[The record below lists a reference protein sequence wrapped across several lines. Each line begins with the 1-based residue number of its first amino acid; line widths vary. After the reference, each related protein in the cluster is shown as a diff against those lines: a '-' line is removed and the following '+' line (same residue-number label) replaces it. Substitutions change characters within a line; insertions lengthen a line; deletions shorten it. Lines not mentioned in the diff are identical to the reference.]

1 MLRLVV
7 QNRSNMLLSKTFLL
21 RTLLFLGSCTALQA
35 APGPLREKL
44 AHKIPDIERIDT
56 IISAYNDLKDEVP
69 LKQKSTKA
77 IEKWLTNKAYFVGSR
92 FYDHNLLFDKLPK
105 LKKNKQFK
113 AAYKEFISKIT
124 YYNNPTDT
132 DKKITILFTGAYG
145 GGHKAPTMAIKAYLE
160 HKGYTIQLI
169 DVDEREN
176 RYSPEVDG
184 YTKADLYAEVYQK
197 LNDPAKAKELG
208 RKLSKAQPIEDRRF
222 LGDIREEVAE
232 FGPKHI
238 LAVAH
243 HKPRLAYISYVLGC
257 PMTYIHT
264 DHGFRPMLQSILTEQ
279 KRLKKPLIRFGLI
292 GDDKL
297 FKAKKEK
304 KRQVVRVDFPVRAS
318 FKPISPSR
326 LKSLRK
332 RMQIED
338 NAYVVKVAMGQN
350 GLAKDIKKIL
360 VRMIEEEKKLKNPL
374 YVYVVCGRNEQLQ
387 EQLAP
392 FANAKGKIH
401 IKILGFLEEKEMA
414 KIDRAS
420 DVWITKPGGSTSAE
434 LVETQKQMLYEIN
447 ASHGWEKS
455 NAAQLKKLGLAKK
468 MSKKRSIIKQIQERI
483 NRHKKINKKKL
494 PRSQWQAQID
504 KIVS

>member
-1 MLRLVV
+1 
-7 QNRSNMLLSKTFLL
+7 MLLTKAFWLHSL
-21 RTLLFLGSCTALQA
+21 LLFAGCTALQA

-56 IISAYNDLKDEVP
+56 IVDAYKELKEEAH
-69 LKQKSTKA
+69 LKQKTTKA

-92 FYDHNLLFDKLPK
+92 YYNHNLLLEKLPS
-105 LKKNKQFK
+105 LKKNKAFK
-113 AAYKEFISKIT
+113 NAYKDFIKKIT
-124 YYNNPTDT
+124 YHDVATDT

-145 GGHKAPTMAIKAYLE
+145 GGHKAPTMAIKNYLE
-160 HKGYTIQLI
+160 EKGFTIQLI

-184 YTKADLYAEVYQK
+184 YTKADIYAEVYQK
-197 LNDPAKAKELG
+197 LNDPVKAKELS
-208 RKLSKAQPIEDRRF
+208 RKISKAQPIEDRRF
-222 LGDIREEVAE
+222 LGDIREEVAA

-243 HKPRLAYISYVLGC
+243 HKPRLAYISYVLGI

-264 DHGFRPMLQSILTEQ
+264 DHGFRPMLSSILAEQ
-279 KRLKKPLIRFGLI
+279 KRLKKPLIKFGMI

-297 FKAKKEK
+297 FKAKKET
-304 KRQVVRVDFPVRAS
+304 KRQLVRIDFPVRPS
-318 FKPISPSR
+318 FQPVSTNK

-332 RMQIED
+332 KLNIEH

-360 VRMIEEEKKLKNPL
+360 VRMLEEEKKLKNPL
-374 YVYVVCGRNEQLQ
+374 YVFVVCGKNEQLKKD
-387 EQLAP
+387 LTP
-392 FANAKGKIH
+392 FASARGKIH

-414 KIDRAS
+414 EIDRAS

-434 LVETQKQMLYEIN
+434 LLETQKQMLYEIN
-447 ASHGWEKS
+447 AAHHWEKS
-455 NAAQLKKLGLAKK
+455 NAAYLKKFGLAKM
-468 MSKKRSIIKQIQERI
+468 MSKKHSLIKQIEERI
-483 NRHKKINKKKL
+483 NRHKKIDKKKL
-494 PRSQWQAQID
+494 PRSKWKEQID
-504 KIVS
+504 TIVS